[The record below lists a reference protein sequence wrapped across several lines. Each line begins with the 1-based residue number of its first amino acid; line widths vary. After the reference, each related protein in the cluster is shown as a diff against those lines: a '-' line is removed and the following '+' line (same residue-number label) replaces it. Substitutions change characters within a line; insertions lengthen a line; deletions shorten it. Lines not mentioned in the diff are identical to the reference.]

1 MSVENWHDF
10 TYSSEA
16 AAAAAGA
23 SNGASVSDGTSTT
36 SPLDSENIPPMPAN
50 TVPPQKDRLLVD
62 SPSKRPLPDVD
73 ESNSGMEL
81 VKKPGDDNSMDMDTA

>member
-1 MSVENWHDF
+1 
-10 TYSSEA
+10 
-16 AAAAAGA
+16 
-23 SNGASVSDGTSTT
+23 
-36 SPLDSENIPPMPAN
+36 MPAN
-50 TVPPQKDRLLVD
+50 TVPPQKVRFVVQFMFRDHYWKVFVTIYLDFQDRRLID

>member
-1 MSVENWHDF
+1 
-10 TYSSEA
+10 
-16 AAAAAGA
+16 
-23 SNGASVSDGTSTT
+23 
-36 SPLDSENIPPMPAN
+36 MPAN
-50 TVPPQKDRLLVD
+50 TVPPQKVRFVVQFRDHYWNVFVIIYLDFQDRRLID